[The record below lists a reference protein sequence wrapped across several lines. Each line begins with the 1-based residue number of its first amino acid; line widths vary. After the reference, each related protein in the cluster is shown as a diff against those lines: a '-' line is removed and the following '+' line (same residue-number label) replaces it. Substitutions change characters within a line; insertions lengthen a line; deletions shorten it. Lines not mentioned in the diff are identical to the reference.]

1 MFLDLG
7 IRLQL
12 LAGGTIPL
20 PAPPDVLDAL
30 LSAQV
35 RNQDTDRDGFQ
46 LRFSLYKDAGVE
58 YALLRS
64 GLFTPPNRVV
74 LTVFTGV
81 LPTVLI
87 DGVVTN
93 QQVVA
98 GNQPG
103 ESALVV
109 TGEDVSLM
117 LDLEEKTDTFPAQP
131 DWMIVTR
138 LLGPYLRYGIA
149 PAVTPAGT
157 PPLPTSQV
165 PSQQETDLACIKR
178 LAERNGSVFY
188 IRPTVPGSSL
198 AYWGP
203 SARLGL
209 PQPALTIDMGPATNV
224 SGAPT
229 MRYNALGP
237 AAPQVSVTIPGTG
250 VTLKVPVPP
259 AGLPPL
265 AAQPAPSLRKSLDRD
280 AGRLS
285 SGDALLEARSEV
297 IKSFDAV
304 TVTGE
309 LDVQRY
315 GQPLMARQLVGL
327 RGVGLQYGGLYYVRE
342 VTHNLERGKYT
353 QSFTLVREGLG
364 TTTPGVVP

>member
-12 LAGGTIPL
+12 LAGGVVPL
-20 PAPPDVLDAL
+20 PAPPEVLDAL
-30 LSAQV
+30 LSVQV
-35 RNQDTDRDGFQ
+35 RNQDGDRDGFQ
-46 LRFSLYKDAGVE
+46 LRFSLHKDAGVE

-87 DGVVTN
+87 DGVVTQ

-98 GNQPG
+98 GNLPG

-109 TGEDVSLM
+109 TGEDLSLM

-131 DWMIVTR
+131 DSMIVFR

-149 PAVTPAGT
+149 PGVTPTASV
-157 PPLPTSQV
+157 PLPTSQI
-165 PSQQETDLACIKR
+165 PSRQETDLACIKR
-178 LAERNGSVFY
+178 LAERNGFVFF
-188 IRPTVPGSSL
+188 IKPTVPGSSL

-203 SARLGL
+203 PPRLGL
-209 PQPALTIDMGPATNV
+209 PQSALTIDMGPATNV
-224 SGAPT
+224 SGPVT
-229 MRYNALGP
+229 MGYNALGP
-237 AAPQVSVTIPGTG
+237 AAPEVSVTVPGTG

-285 SGDALLEARSEV
+285 PGDAVQQARAEV

-309 LDVQRY
+309 LDVARY

-327 RGVGLQYGGLYYVRE
+327 RGVGLLYGGLYYVRQ
-342 VTHNLERGKYT
+342 VTHNLEPGKYT